1 MSVDKKIRYDMQGGV
16 RNYLGKQKTV
26 SDVPVKWKSGPDKP
40 ATELAYITK
49 AEKDLLLKKDIHG
62 SLKKGPNEGPG
73 GIMSLDSAG
82 DKDGPVG
89 GYSGADVSA
98 AETGKAVKGMSS
110 KDLAGFRAGAIAAGA
125 TPGLNETQAVKN
137 QVKALQKQYG
147 PRVGTNKF
155 GFLSP
160 RNIFTGLLG
169 LINPALGLFG
179 KAFGYLSDKAQDL
192 RGYDEFGNPL
202 SQEDYE
208 KARRDRQLTNRLD
221 NLYDRKLSGKN
232 FSQKNID
239 MLESMG
245 VTTSKGNI
253 KSAIDRDL
261 EINPEMPQFATSY
274 LSSLAQ
280 PDINNP
286 IGPRQVNIPN
296 VTKDITYGDYPNSFD
311 YLNVSDKDLYGT
323 FNKSVSPSSFS
334 SGYKGMAPT
343 GIQTIDVGF
352 NDPAFNNQ
360 LMADASYDQ
369 QKNILENILNTE
381 ETGLDDFINK
391 KEQEQKRQ
399 QELFNQILTG

>member
-26 SDVPVKWKSGPDKP
+26 SDVPVKWQSGPDKP

-98 AETGKAVKGMSS
+98 AETGKAVKGMSA

-125 TPGLNETQAVKN
+125 KAGLNETQAVKD
-137 QVKALQKQYG
+137 QVKALRDKYG
-147 PRVGTNKF
+147 PRVGTKNKF
-155 GFLSP
+155 GMNLLS
-160 RNIFTGLLG
+160 GLMS
-169 LINPALGLFG
+169 LINPALGLFTRG
-179 KAFGYLSDKAQDL
+179 INLFQDKLQDL
-192 RGYDEFGNPL
+192 RGYNPDGTPM

-208 KARRDRQLTNRLD
+208 KARRDRQLTSRLD
-221 NLYDRKLSGKN
+221 NLYDRKLTGKSY
-232 FSQKNID
+232 SQKNID

-280 PDINNP
+280 PDINRFN
-286 IGPRQVNIPN
+286 
-296 VTKDITYGDYPNSFD
+296 
-311 YLNVSDKDLYGT
+311 YGT
-323 FNKSVSPSSFS
+323 VAPKAVNVPS
-334 SGYKGMAPT
+334 T
-343 GIQTIDVGF
+343 GIQTIDIGYD
-352 NDPAFNNQ
+352 NPAFTDG
-360 LMADASYDQ
+360 LIADASTNTNQQLLENIINENMYEKNLEPAIDNQ
-369 QKNILENILNTE
+369 QKKQNILEQMMAE
-381 ETGLDDFINK
+381 EST
-391 KEQEQKRQ
+391 
-399 QELFNQILTG
+399 LT